1 MHNTIKINGVEYS
14 QLNLDTLTDNY
25 NPTCGWL
32 PELILFLKDWFSGCN
47 QFMVHTS
54 GSTGEPKPIMVSR
67 QALIASAQRTIR
79 FFNLKP
85 QQSVLLCLPIGF
97 IAGKMMIVRALVGG
111 LNLIP
116 VEPSGFPLQ
125 TVTNLVD
132 FAAFTPMQMMN
143 ELSRTVDSKRH
154 LLRKVIIGGGVVSSG
169 LDNLLK
175 EQTFE
180 AWETYG
186 MTETLTHVALRKING
201 TNPQNSFFPLPGIEI
216 SADDR
221 GCLVISNPEFLDV
234 KVVTNDFADIFSDG
248 SFRITGR
255 WDNVINSGGVK
266 IQPEKI
272 EAALAHIY
280 SGEIYASSVSN
291 DLLGNQLVLVVNKQL
306 ENSQLLFSMLED
318 KLPRYLMPA
327 SLYVVNEF
335 PKTVSGKINRL
346 KLKECIKGLQPCYE
360 RKKLH

>member
-1 MHNTIKINGVEYS
+1 MHNTIIINGVEYN
-14 QLNLDTLTDNY
+14 LNNLDELTVNF
-25 NPTCGWL
+25 NSTQGWL
-32 PELILFLKDWFSGCN
+32 PELKSFLKDWFSGCDH
-47 QFMVHTS
+47 FIVETS
-54 GSTGEPKPIMVSR
+54 GSTGEPKAIMVSR
-67 QALIASAQRTIR
+67 EALIASAQRTIR

-125 TVTNLVD
+125 KITKPID

-143 ELSRTVDSKRH
+143 ELSKTADSKLH
-154 LLRKVIIGGGVVSSG
+154 LLRKVIVGGGAVSSS
-169 LDNLLK
+169 LDAFLK

-180 AWETYG
+180 VWETYG
-186 MTETLTHVALRKING
+186 MTETLTHIALRKIN
-201 TNPQNSFFPLPGIEI
+201 TENPQTAFYPLPNIDVF
-216 SADDR
+216 ADDR
-221 GCLVISNPEFLDV
+221 GCLVIRNPEFINGQ
-234 KVVTNDFADIFSDG
+234 VVTNDFADIQSDG
-248 SFRITGR
+248 SFKITGR

-272 EAALAHIY
+272 EAVLSHIC
-280 SGEIYASSVSN
+280 SNEIYASSVLN
-291 DLLGNQLVLVVNKQL
+291 DLLGNQLVLVVSEKPDNP
-306 ENSQLLFSMLED
+306 ESIFSLLD
-318 KLPRYLMPA
+318 NKLPRYQMPA

-346 KLKECIKGLQPCYE
+346 ELKECIKGIQPIYE
-360 RKKLH
+360 RKKHP

>member
-14 QLNLDTLTDNY
+14 QLNLDTLTENY
-25 NPTCGWL
+25 NPGCVWL
-32 PELILFLKDWFSGCN
+32 TELNSFLKDWFSGCN

-54 GSTGEPKPIMVSR
+54 GSTGEPKPIIVSR
-67 QALIASAQRTIR
+67 KALIASAQRTIS
-79 FFNLKP
+79 FFNLQP
-85 QQSVLLCLPIGF
+85 GQSVLLCLPIGF
-97 IAGKMMIVRALVGG
+97 IAGKMMIVRALVGR

-116 VEPSGFPLQ
+116 VEPSGFPLH
-125 TVTNLVD
+125 TVTNPVD
-132 FAAFTPMQMMN
+132 FVAFTPMQMTN
-143 ELSRTVDSKRH
+143 ELSRTADSKLH
-154 LLRKVIIGGGVVSSG
+154 LLRKVIIGGGAVSSG

-175 EQTFE
+175 GQTFE

-201 TNPQNSFFPLPGIEI
+201 TNHQNSFFPLPDIDI

-221 GCLVISNPEFLDV
+221 GCLVISNPELLNG
-234 KVVTNDFADIFSDG
+234 KVVTNDFADVFSDG

-266 IQPEKI
+266 IQAENI
-272 EAALAHIY
+272 EAALAEIY
-280 SGEIYASSVSN
+280 SGEVYASSVSN
-291 DLLGNQLVLVVNKQL
+291 DLLGNQLVLVVNKQP

-318 KLPRYLMPA
+318 KLPRHQIPA

-346 KLKECIKGLQPCYE
+346 ELKECIKGIQPCYE
-360 RKKLH
+360 RKKLP

>member
-1 MHNTIKINGVEYS
+1 MHKTIKINGVEYS
-14 QLNLDTLTDNY
+14 LNNLDELTVNF
-25 NPTCGWL
+25 NSTQGWL
-32 PELILFLKDWFSGCN
+32 PTLKSFLKDWFSGCN

-67 QALIASAQRTIR
+67 KAFIASAQRTIS
-79 FFNLKP
+79 FFSLKP
-85 QQSVLLCLPIGF
+85 GQSVLLCLPIGF

-125 TVTNLVD
+125 TVTNPVD

-143 ELSRTVDSKRH
+143 ELSRTSDSKLH
-154 LLRKVIIGGGVVSSG
+154 LLRKVIIGGGIVSSG

-180 AWETYG
+180 VWETYG
-186 MTETLTHVALRKING
+186 MTETLTHIALRKING
-201 TNPQNSFFPLPGIEI
+201 NNPQKSFFPLPDIDI
-216 SADDR
+216 SADYR
-221 GCLVISNPEFLDV
+221 GCLVIRNPEFLDG
-234 KVVTNDFADIFSDG
+234 KVVTNDFADIQSDG

-272 EAALAHIY
+272 EAALAEIY
-280 SGEIYASSVSN
+280 SDEVYASSVSN
-291 DLLGNQLVLVVNKQL
+291 NLLGNQLVLVVNKQP
-306 ENSQLLFSMLED
+306 ENPQLLFSMLED
-318 KLPRYLMPA
+318 KLPRHHIPA

-346 KLKECIKGLQPCYE
+346 ELKECINGIQPIYE
-360 RKKLH
+360 RKKLP